1 MTASPQRVHFV
12 FIAATLLAALGIGC
26 EPPKPGTPVTFDTI
40 CGAEFDPTMEKGL
53 NVTKRVTIEGYV
65 GPLRSMVKVCSDT
78 CDFNLFA
85 EPGGKGKRVVNADV
99 PVGDGKNQMEK
110 LPKNFTDKD
119 LKLHTQDGKVV
130 GVGSKVR
137 ITGGRAPTG
146 GAREACALWQV
157 SLIEA
162 L

>member
-1 MTASPQRVHFV
+1 MTPVSSIRLSVFV
-12 FIAATLLAALGIGC
+12 AAAALATLSIGC
-26 EPPKPGTPVTFDTI
+26 APPEPGTPVTFDNV
-40 CGAEFDPTMEKGL
+40 CSAEFDPTMEKGL

-65 GPLRSMVKVCSDT
+65 GAPGSLKVCSDT

-85 EPGGKGKRVVNADV
+85 EPGNKGKRVTADV
-99 PVGDGKNQMEK
+99 PVGDGRNQFER
-110 LPKNFTDKD
+110 LPKDFSDKD

-137 ITGGRAPTG
+137 ITGGRSPAG
-146 GAREACALWQV
+146 GQRETCSLWKV